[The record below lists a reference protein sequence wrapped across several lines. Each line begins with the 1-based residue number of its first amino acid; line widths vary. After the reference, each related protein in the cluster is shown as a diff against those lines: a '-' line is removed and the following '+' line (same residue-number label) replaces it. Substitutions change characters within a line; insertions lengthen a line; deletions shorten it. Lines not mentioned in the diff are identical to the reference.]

1 MKKHILMTTALIMI
15 CLNGFCLTKKEC
27 REYHLVFS
35 VCKLSYGEKKNKDS
49 ISYETMETL
58 NKEWNIKINST
69 HKKHYSK
76 NFIASGFRINVML
89 SFDDHLAIKVY
100 ENLFGIEKEIFS
112 FKQNKGSTVRYIF
125 YGSASEPYLI
135 RATLATSFTGSE
147 NTNHWIPPPPRFL
160 LPSKKKK

>member
-135 RATLATSFTGSE
+135 HATLASSWGSSE
-147 NTNHWIPPPPRFL
+147 NTRIRIPPPRFII
-160 LPSKKKK
+160 PSQKKK